1 MDLIRLK
8 NDIYEHLS
16 SGDFY
21 IALEKI
27 RDYVEGHQDR
37 NDTMYK
43 LDQLESELELSC
55 QWWKNGGDKPENDNM
70 LNTYFIPA
78 LSRIWD
84 DYMLLDWMTAN
95 NNYLLG
101 QRNRVRGNGRDWS
114 WGEIRK
120 RLEGFVSNIA
130 VMQLQ
135 RDIDSNMEE
144 RLAVVYDE
152 QKKYR
157 QQMFV
162 YVLTELRMKDSDQQ
176 ELEELL
182 MTPTV
187 DNIDQRMIITA
198 MTLNGMVTVDPVKLR
213 VLLDVYRN
221 TLDSFVRQYAFIG
234 LMLMLP
240 GRNYPTTKDV
250 AKRIVDMIN
259 TDDEMREDIEQL
271 QIQLAYC
278 ESADKDSSEFQ
289 KTMVPEIMKNS
300 NFKKTENGIEI
311 VDDDPMDDI
320 LGRSNAE
327 KRMEEIE
334 KHMRSFEDKRDKG
347 MDIFFHGFK
356 QMKFYPFFT
365 DLTNWLTPFY
375 TEHPDIRDAM
385 KKIGSYKTIYDMVM
399 GAPICDNDKYSFV
412 FAFSNMMDRLPK
424 ELLDQIPANEE
435 RLQTWMIEPAVI
447 RRNYLQSLY
456 RFFELFPY
464 KTSFANPFS
473 YESIVF
479 RNHCNV
485 GSSLVAANDL
495 FENTR
500 FSDNMVDLMKF
511 YIRRNDWDE
520 VYSLLDCMGE
530 PLDDNFDYCYVM
542 ALLESTLE
550 EYEDFEDKY
559 IKRCLQLKP
568 DCVQIKKLYARLLFN
583 FEMYDKAKSIY
594 RQLIDTQKQNRKWM
608 ISYAVCCA
616 NMSEYDEALQ
626 ILFKLN
632 YEYEDDAVVTMT
644 LAKTLFMSGR
654 LDEAAKYL
662 DNLDKTDE
670 KDYLLFAGSVLWA
683 QRKREDAADL
693 FSSINYYLGNEKVF
707 GDFVQTFRR
716 YVDEYKDLMTD
727 KYHLPKEE
735 FDVMAHNIW
744 KRLKAKGI
752 V

>member
-8 NDIYEHLS
+8 SNIYDVLS
-16 SGDFY
+16 SGNFY
-21 IALEKI
+21 YALEMI
-27 RDYVEGHQDR
+27 RVYVETHQDR
-37 NDTMYK
+37 NDTIYK
-43 LDQLESELELSC
+43 LDQLESEMELSC
-55 QWWKNGGDKPENDNM
+55 QWWKNGDDKPEDDNM

-95 NNYLLG
+95 NDYLLG

-120 RLEGFVSNIA
+120 RLEGYVTNIA

-135 RDIDSNMEE
+135 RDIDSNLEE
-144 RLAVVYDE
+144 KLDVVYNE

-157 QQMFV
+157 QQVFV
-162 YVLTELRMKDSDQQ
+162 YVLTELRLRDSDRQ

-182 MTPTV
+182 ITPTV

-198 MTLNGMVTVDPVKLR
+198 MTLNGLVTVDPMKLR
-213 VLLDVYRN
+213 ILLDVYSKS
-221 TLDSFVRQYAFIG
+221 LDPFVRQYAFIG

-240 GRNYPTTKDV
+240 GRDYPTTKDI
-250 AKRIVDMIN
+250 AKRIAELIN
-259 TDDEMREDIEQL
+259 TDDEMREELEQL
-271 QIQLAYC
+271 QIQLEYC

-311 VDDDPMDDI
+311 VDEDPMYDI

-334 KHMRSFEDKRDKG
+334 KHMRSYEDKRDKG
-347 MDIFFHGFK
+347 VDIFFHGFK

-375 TEHPDIRDAM
+375 SEHPDIKDAM
-385 KKIGSYKTIYDMVM
+385 EKIRRYKTIYDMVM

-424 ELLDQIPANEE
+424 ELMDQIPANEGKQ
-435 RLQTWMIEPAVI
+435 QTWMIEPAVI

-464 KTSFANPFS
+464 KTSFVNPFS
-473 YESIVF
+473 EDSEINRSYDSMKM
-479 RNHCNV
+479 
-485 GSSLVAANDL
+485 SLVAANDV

-500 FSDNMVDLMKF
+500 FCDNMLDLMQF
-511 YIRRNDWDE
+511 YFRRGKE
-520 VYSLLDCMGE
+520 ETIYSLLDSFGKE
-530 PLDDNFDYCYVM
+530 NDDSFDYCYIL
-542 ALLESTLE
+542 ALLESTNNFK
-550 EYEDFEDKY
+550 YDDTY
-559 IKRCLQLKP
+559 IKRCLEMKP
-568 DCVQIKKLYARLLFN
+568 DSVKVMKLYARCLFK
-583 FEMYDKAKSIY
+583 EKKYGEAKSLY
-594 RQLIDTQKQNRKWM
+594 RQLMDLQEQNMKWAV
-608 ISYAVCCA
+608 SYAVCCI
-616 NMSEYDEALQ
+616 NLSEYDEALKV
-626 ILFKLN
+626 LFKLN
-632 YEYEDDAVVTMT
+632 YEYEDDVIVAMN
-644 LAKTLFMSGR
+644 LAKTLFLVGR
-654 LDEAAKYL
+654 ADEAERL
-662 DNLDKTDE
+662 LDKMGKNDDKE
-670 KDYLLFAGSVLWA
+670 YQLLVGSCLWV
-683 QRKREDAADL
+683 QKKREKAVDVLALVDYKLTNAGNFGVL
-693 FSSINYYLGNEKVF
+693 SSTFNEYLEDYQDTMK
-707 GDFVQTFRR
+707 
-716 YVDEYKDLMTD
+716 E
-727 KYHLPKEE
+727 KYHLAPEE
-735 FDVMAHNIW
+735 FDIMCHNIW